1 MEAVAVRKFKHHPR
15 LMPRR
20 SRDTR
25 AVLRT
30 IQRSERR
37 SALFWWFVE
46 NHDQVQKAAQ
56 GARIDWASFCAEAA
70 KRGLTDTRGHP
81 PTERNARETWRQAR
95 RAVSEARSHEA
106 AQAPTRKCSVYPSS
120 IPKDWKPEAFQ
131 PAVAPAPVAP
141 TGTSLMPAPPTNQEP
156 YDWRKRL
163 DQLAETINARSGRR
177 G

>member
-1 MEAVAVRKFKHHPR
+1 
-15 LMPRR
+15 MPRR

-46 NHDQVQKAAQ
+46 NHDEIQKAAQ

-70 KRGLTDTRGHP
+70 KRGLTDTHGHA

-106 AQAPTRKCSVYPSS
+106 AQGPTRKGSVYPSR
-120 IPKDWKPEAFQ
+120 IPKDWKPEAFR

-141 TGTSLMPAPPTNQEP
+141 TGTSLVPAPPTNQEP

-163 DQLAETINARSGRR
+163 DQLAETINARSGRK